1 MKTLE
6 ALMEEI
12 KGSEEMQ
19 KEFWALNSKE
29 AMDAFFKKHDCEA
42 VTEDFAAF
50 MQAAYEKFKAE
61 QAEGEISDD
70 AAEAVAGGG
79 LREFI
84 ESVVIPI
91 PVERGTLAK
100 VDDKVSDFFT
110 ETLAD
115 AFSVFSTG
123 GFFKNDPSAKR
134 TTPRGAKFPVDS
146 KGFLPL

>member
-6 ALMEEI
+6 TLMEEI

-29 AMDAFFKKHDCEA
+29 TMDAFFKKHDCDA

-79 LREFI
+79 VKDFLLHIIPFI
-84 ESVVIPI
+84 TMDDFDDADDSVA
-91 PVERGTLAK
+91 T
-100 VDDKVSDFFT
+100 FFT
-110 ETLAD
+110 ETLPD
-115 AFSVFSTG
+115 AFSGSSTG

-134 TTPRGAKFPVDS
+134 TTPRGAKFPVKS
-146 KGFLPL
+146 AGAL